1 MRMNIPL
8 APSRGVTLIE
18 LAIALLVIGLVLGS
32 GLSLI
37 GTQLEQQKF
46 KETQRTLEEIKE
58 ALLGYAVSQTPP
70 HLPCPDKT
78 AAGGAGT
85 ANDGQEDFNAATG
98 VCVIQEGNI
107 PWASLGVAQADAW
120 GRRIHYRVSNNFSN
134 RTPAASMTLASAAN
148 LRVCQAAGCA
158 VVTSNGVPAVVLS
171 FGKNGFGAITA
182 AGAAL
187 PAPVGVDEIENS
199 NLNGDFVSR
208 NPTSADAAAGEFDDV
223 VSWLP
228 SAILFNRLVAAG
240 KLP

>member
-1 MRMNIPL
+1 MNNPL

-18 LAIALLVIGLVLGS
+18 LALALLVIGLVLGS
-32 GLSLI
+32 GLSLM

-46 KETQRTLEEIKE
+46 KETQRTLEEINE
-58 ALLGYAVSQTPP
+58 ALLGYAINQTPP

-78 AAGGAGT
+78 SAGGAGN
-85 ANDGQEDFNAATG
+85 ANDGQEDFNVATG
-98 VCVIQEGNI
+98 VCVTQEGNI

-120 GRRIHYRVSNNFSN
+120 GRRIHYRVTNTFSN
-134 RTPAASMTLASAAN
+134 RSPAASMSLASAAN

-171 FGKNGFGAITA
+171 FGKNGFGAIA
-182 AGAAL
+182 AGGAAL
-187 PAPVGVDEIENS
+187 PTPVGADEMENT

-208 NPTSADAAAGEFDDV
+208 NPSSPGAPGGEFDDI

-228 SAILFNRLVAAG
+228 TGILFNRMVAAG